1 MLLPL
6 ALLAGSSNGD
16 KPEQESPVIQGV
28 EPMAIPEG
36 GPEMLYYDEL
46 QSPIGPLTVCA
57 TEKGLCLIEF
67 GGFYVKEAVIQQW
80 SRTWAGNGGYQ
91 RDEARLAP
99 AITQLKQYFAGELKS
114 FDVQLD
120 MRGTSFQLQVWE
132 ALKSI
137 PYGTVCSYKD
147 VAESIGRPKAVRA
160 VGGANNKNP
169 VPIIVPCHRVVGADG
184 ALIGYAGGPEI
195 KRTLLTIEGAMP
207 GRKGS

>member
-1 MLLPL
+1 
-6 ALLAGSSNGD
+6 
-16 KPEQESPVIQGV
+16 
-28 EPMAIPEG
+28 MAIPEG

-67 GGFYVKEAVIQQW
+67 GSFYVKEAVIQQW

-99 AITQLKQYFAGELKS
+99 AITQLKQYFAGELKA

-137 PYGTVCSYKD
+137 PYGNVCSYKD

-169 VPIIVPCHRVVGADG
+169 VPIVVPCHRVIGTDG
-184 ALIGYAGGPEI
+184 TLIGYAGGPEI
-195 KRTLLTIEGAMP
+195 KRILLTLEGVMP
-207 GRKGS
+207 GRNGQ